1 MILSSSLNF
10 NIPRPPIMVDGLG
23 NAYETVGSALS
34 EAFTP
39 PPPMDYTLWA
49 KTNVQ
54 FGKDT
59 EFEGSYDP
67 DLFPFFKEVLQCL
80 QPDHPA
86 REVVL
91 QKSAQIGGTIIAQ
104 VFLGACL
111 DLDPAG
117 IAYFCPSLDN
127 GKRWVRTKWNPF
139 VKLCL
144 PLKEAFS
151 SDRSRDTANALFFKE
166 RKDGLGFLMIS
177 GANSAA
183 SLSMF
188 SVSRQIQDDLAK
200 WENNEAGDSETQ
212 ADSRSNAFP
221 YAKIFKL
228 STPLIKGNC
237 RISKAYDH
245 SDQRVYKVS
254 CPHCGH
260 KQELTWENFKQSL
273 HEDMEY
279 ADAHF
284 TCTGENCGAA
294 IEHHHKSEIVKS
306 GFWEAKNPKSK
317 VPGFFIWT
325 AYSPLIDWWR
335 IAERYFRVQGD
346 PDAEKAFYNDWLGLP
361 YEQKGEAP
369 PWQVIADRANLLTGY
384 LRGTVPPGAVLI
396 TCGCDVQG
404 DRIEWHVKG
413 FGPNLQRFTIDAGII
428 EGHISE
434 SAAQKGLEVLLNKRF
449 KNSAGRYVGIDML
462 AIDAN
467 AYTEDVLDWAKRHPD
482 SKVIAVRGIKGE
494 FAPPLAPV
502 KNERKKGIK
511 KKRRQK
517 KFFNV
522 GVSPLKASLF
532 KHLEK
537 DDPTERG
544 YCGYPRE
551 MDDEFF
557 IQLCSERRVL
567 VTHKKNHYA
576 YYEWQKLAGVR
587 NEILDTE
594 MYAEAAARRLGWVE
608 MTDDRWA
615 EIIAERESEPD
626 DTQLDMLDASLV
638 KPRNAKPVAPVDTDD
653 PDDDEDE
660 DDPPPPPKK
669 NKPKKS
675 LAKQLA

>member
-1 MILSSSLNF
+1 MVLLN
-10 NIPRPPIMVDGLG
+10 NSNLLVEIPGLQIEGLG
-23 NAYETVGSALS
+23 DAYLAVAEALA
-34 EAFTP
+34 EGFTP

-49 KTNVQ
+49 KNNVQ
-54 FGKDT
+54 FGKDS
-59 EFEGSYDP
+59 EFEGGYDP
-67 DLFPFFKEVLQCL
+67 DLFPFFREVLECL
-80 QPDHPA
+80 QPDHPS

-91 QKSAQIGGTIIAQ
+91 QKSAQIGGTIIGQ
-104 VFLGACL
+104 VFLGACM
-111 DLDPAG
+111 DLDPG
-117 IAYFCPSLDN
+117 GFAYIHPSMDN
-127 GKRWVRTKWNPF
+127 GKRWVRTKWSPF

-144 PLKEAFS
+144 PLQDAFA
-151 SDRSRDTANALFFKE
+151 SDRSRDTANSLFFKE
-166 RKDGLGFLMIS
+166 RKDGLGYLMIS

-188 SVSRQIQDDLAK
+188 SVSRQIQDDLSK

-228 STPLIKGNC
+228 STPLIKGTC
-237 RISKAYDH
+237 RISKAYEL
-245 SDQRVYKVS
+245 SDRRIFKVP

-273 HEDMEY
+273 HEDMDY

-284 TCTGENCGAA
+284 TCTGKDCGAA
-294 IEHHHKSEIVKS
+294 IEHHDKAAIVKA
-306 GFWEAKNPKSK
+306 GFWEAQNPKSRT
-317 VPGFFIWT
+317 PGFFIWT
-325 AYSPLIDWWR
+325 AYSPLIDWGR
-335 IAERYFRVQGD
+335 IAEKYFRVLGD
-346 PDAEKAFYNDWLGLP
+346 PAAEKAFYNDWLGLP

-369 PWQVIADRANLLTGY
+369 PWQVIADRANRMDGY

-404 DRIEWHVKG
+404 DRVEWHVKG

-434 SAAQKGLEVLLNKRF
+434 SGAQKGLEVLLKKRF

-502 KNERKKGIK
+502 KNERKKGVK
-511 KKRRQK
+511 KNRRQK

-537 DDPTERG
+537 DDKTERG
-544 YCGYPRE
+544 FCGYPRE

-576 YYEWQKLAGVR
+576 YYEWQKLPNVR

-608 MTDDRWA
+608 FTDDRWA
-615 EIIAERESEPD
+615 ELIAQRESEAQED
-626 DTQLDMLDASLV
+626 QLDMLEANL
-638 KPRNAKPVAPVDTDD
+638 AKPGKSKPIEPVDIEDAAEDD
-653 PDDDEDE
+653 GEDE
-660 DDPPPPPKK
+660 PPRKK